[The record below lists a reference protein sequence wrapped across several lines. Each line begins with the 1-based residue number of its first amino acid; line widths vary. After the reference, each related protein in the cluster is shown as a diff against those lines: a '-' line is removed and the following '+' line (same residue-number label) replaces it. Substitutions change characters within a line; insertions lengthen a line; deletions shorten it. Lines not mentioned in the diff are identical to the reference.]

1 MLRRPISYYYFH
13 VSLLS
18 MAKWWPPDVS
28 ASGVEEESDVY
39 VYVRAC
45 VCVCVR
51 AGEWRARGLLPRS
64 SYRNWFDIERRALKD
79 PTSGRLARG
88 SLQGP
93 AEKWRGGSL
102 SDAVISQRPSSFNR
116 DSIVPPCLI
125 YSIERNDQFPFITF
139 YFHRY
144 IYIYV

>member
-45 VCVCVR
+45 VCVCSRRRVKSARPPSPILLSELVR
-51 AGEWRARGLLPRS
+51 
-64 SYRNWFDIERRALKD
+64 
-79 PTSGRLARG
+79 
-88 SLQGP
+88 
-93 AEKWRGGSL
+93 
-102 SDAVISQRPSSFNR
+102 
-116 DSIVPPCLI
+116 
-125 YSIERNDQFPFITF
+125 
-139 YFHRY
+139 H
-144 IYIYV
+144 